1 LRLDGLF
8 GEPQPSAKRAIAA
21 AAGCGVGG
29 QMAGDGDRRVVAGR
43 ARPIIFMHPVLPD
56 RWYDA
61 FMRRATGV
69 PS

>member
-1 LRLDGLF
+1 
-8 GEPQPSAKRAIAA
+8 
-21 AAGCGVGG
+21 
-29 QMAGDGDRRVVAGR
+29 MAGDGDRRVAAGR